1 MKRVLIVEDDKFFR
15 FAMKKTIRWA
25 ENDLELAG
33 EAVHGGAALEF
44 LEKEQVNI
52 VLTDMNMP
60 IMNGVKLTEEIKKK
74 YPHIM
79 VAALSA
85 YDDFELVKEAMKLGA
100 SDYLLK
106 QDMEEQDIGKKIA
119 DTWKTYVK
127 ELTEKVWIHEGI
139 MEFLKGGNA
148 EASLWM
154 GEYLRDCLEIEKG
167 IFICLLRTPG
177 KGWKTEF
184 LELKESIMQIRHGQ
198 EWIFF
203 LREPEHL
210 SERKKIEEK
219 TLLTSEIQSLVEG
232 EACVGACS
240 RTVRKVEQL
249 GSVWKEVRERLE
261 CASFSGRTGILM
273 PGEEP
278 KERTLHWEYV
288 PGEKMDRITC
298 EQALAEL
305 HSLTETM
312 RKVMPDAEHV
322 RRSFLRFLEA
332 VLQAG
337 HFKTAAFDHMEV
349 YQQLCGTFTL
359 NEKEQLVESYIQ
371 ELFEQKKK
379 SGYSDAVQ
387 SGISFIESNYMNAVS
402 LKDVAEGAAMN
413 ETYFS
418 NLFKREVGMGV
429 IDYLNHTRIEAAKE
443 LLEQTSLK
451 NYEIGERV
459 GIFNA
464 SYFSTL
470 FRKETGMTIQEYR
483 KKYK

>member
-1 MKRVLIVEDDKFFR
+1 MRRVLTVEDDKFFR
-15 FAMKKTIRWA
+15 FAMKKAIRWK
-25 ENDLELAG
+25 ENGLELIG

-60 IMNGVKLTEEIKKK
+60 VMNGVKLTEEIKKK

-79 VAALSA
+79 VVALSA
-85 YDDFELVKEAMKLGA
+85 YDDFELVKDAMKLGA

-119 DTWKTYVK
+119 DTWKVYVK
-127 ELTEKVWIHEGI
+127 ELTEKIWIHEGI
-139 MEFLKGGNA
+139 IKFLKGENNENA
-148 EASLWM
+148 LWM
-154 GEYLRDCLEIEKG
+154 SEYLRDCLEIEKG
-167 IFICLLRTPG
+167 IYICL
-177 KGWKTEF
+177 F
-184 LELKESIMQIRHGQ
+184 HSLEDEQKRNFAEMQESVLEIQYGQ
-198 EWIFF
+198 EKIYFM
-203 LREPEHL
+203 REPEQL
-210 SERKKIEEK
+210 SEWKKIEEK
-219 TLLTSEIQSLVEG
+219 RLLVNRIRNLNEG
-232 EACVGACS
+232 KSYVGAIS
-240 RTVRKVEQL
+240 STVQNVDQL
-249 GSVWKEVRERLE
+249 KDIWKEVRERLE
-261 CASFSGRTGILM
+261 CASFSVRTEIIM
-273 PGEEP
+273 PGEE
-278 KERTLHWEYV
+278 KR
-288 PGEKMDRITC
+288 DRIMDWKYAPEERKEKLTC
-298 EQALAEL
+298 ERAVEEL
-305 HSLTETM
+305 HSLTESM

-322 RRSFLRFLEA
+322 RKNYMRFQESLLKGGRFETEA
-332 VLQAG
+332 FEMYDRLGSA
-337 HFKTAAFDHMEV
+337 
-349 YQQLCGTFTL
+349 FTL
-359 NEKEQLVESYIQ
+359 NEKSNLMEAYIR

-387 SGISFIESNYMNAVS
+387 EGIRFINANYTNSVS
-402 LKDVAEGAAMN
+402 LKDRADHASMN

-418 NLFKREVGMGV
+418 NLFKREVGTGV
-429 IDYLNHTRIEAAKE
+429 VDYLNKTRIEAAKR

>member
-25 ENDLELAG
+25 ENGLELAG

-127 ELTEKVWIHEGI
+127 ELAEKVWIHEGI
-139 MEFLKGGNA
+139 IKFLKGENVD
-148 EASLWM
+148 ASIWL

-167 IFICLLRTPG
+167 IFICLLRSLEER
-177 KGWKTEF
+177 WKTESM
-184 LELKESIMQIRHGQ
+184 ELKKSVLQIRHGQ

-210 SERKKIEEK
+210 SERRKIEEK
-219 TLLTSEIQSLVEG
+219 ALLTGEIQSLAEG
-232 EACVGACS
+232 NSWVGACS
-240 RTVRKVEQL
+240 RTVRDIEKL
-249 GSVWKEVRERLE
+249 RDIWTEVRERLE
-261 CASFSGRTGILM
+261 CASFSGRAGILM
-273 PGEEP
+273 PGDEL
-278 KERTLHWEYV
+278 KDRILHWEYT
-288 PGEKMDRITC
+288 PEKMDGITC

-305 HSLTETM
+305 HSLTEAM

-322 RRSFLRFLEA
+322 RRNFLRFLET

-337 HFKTAAFDHMEV
+337 HFKIAAFDHMEV
-349 YQQLCGTFTL
+349 YRQLCSTFTL
-359 NEKEQLVESYIQ
+359 NEKEQLMESYMKA
-371 ELFEQKKK
+371 LFEQKKK

-387 SGISFIESNYMNAVS
+387 GGISFIESNYMNAVS
-402 LKDVAEGAAMN
+402 LKDVADNAAMN

-429 IDYLNHTRIEAAKE
+429 IDYLNRTRIEAAKD

-483 KKYK
+483 KMYK

>member
-25 ENDLELAG
+25 ENGLELVG

-79 VAALSA
+79 VVALSA

-119 DTWKTYVK
+119 DTWQSYVK
-127 ELTEKVWIHEGI
+127 ELAEKVWLHEGI
-139 MEFLKGGNA
+139 MKLLKEENA
-148 EASLWM
+148 EDSLWL
-154 GEYLRDCLEIEKG
+154 GEYLSDCLEIKKG
-167 IFICLLRTPG
+167 IFICLLRSL
-177 KGWKTEF
+177 KGRWKTESM
-184 LELKESIMQIRHGQ
+184 ELKESILQIRYGQ

-210 SERKKIEEK
+210 SERRKIEEK
-219 TLLTSEIQSLVEG
+219 ALLTGEIQSLAE
-232 EACVGACS
+232 ENSWVGACS
-240 RTVRKVEQL
+240 RTIRNIAQL
-249 GSVWKEVRERLE
+249 GDIWTEVRERLE

-278 KERTLHWEYV
+278 KDRILHWEYT
-288 PGEKMDRITC
+288 PQEKTDRMTC

-305 HSLTETM
+305 RSLTETM

-322 RRSFLRFLEA
+322 RRNFLRFLE
-332 VLQAG
+332 VILQAG

-349 YQQLCGTFTL
+349 YRQLCSTFTL
-359 NEKEQLVESYIQ
+359 KEKEQLMESYMIG
-371 ELFEQKKK
+371 LFEQKKK
-379 SGYSDAVQ
+379 NGYSDAVQ
-387 SGISFIESNYMNAVS
+387 GGISFIESNYMNAVS
-402 LKDVAEGAAMN
+402 LKDIADNASMN

-418 NLFKREVGMGV
+418 NLFKREVGIGI
-429 IDYLNHTRIEAAKE
+429 IDYLNRTRIEAAKR
-443 LLEQTSLK
+443 LLEHTTLK
-451 NYEIGERV
+451 NYEVGEHV

>member
-15 FAMKKTIRWA
+15 FAMKKTIRWS

-44 LEKEQVNI
+44 LEKEQVSI

-100 SDYLLK
+100 SDYFLK

-119 DTWKTYVK
+119 DTWKSYVK
-127 ELTEKVWIHEGI
+127 DLAEKVWIREGI
-139 MEFLKGGNA
+139 MRFLKGENT
-148 EASLWM
+148 EDSLWF
-154 GEYLRDCLEIEKG
+154 GEYLKDCLEIEKG
-167 IFICLLRTPG
+167 VFICLLHTFEKR
-177 KGWKTEF
+177 WKTDSM
-184 LELKESIMQIRHGQ
+184 ELKESILQIRNDQ
-198 EWIFF
+198 ECIFF
-203 LREPEHL
+203 LKEPESL
-210 SERKKIEEK
+210 SERRKIEEK
-219 TLLTSEIQSLVEG
+219 ALLIGEIQSLASG
-232 EACVGACS
+232 EHCVGACS
-240 RTVRKVEQL
+240 RTVRDIGQL
-249 GSVWKEVRERLE
+249 GDIWIETRERLE
-261 CASFSGRTGILM
+261 CSSFSGRSGILM

-278 KERTLHWEYV
+278 KDRILNWEYT
-288 PGEKMDRITC
+288 PWEKTDRMTC
-298 EQALAEL
+298 EQVFAEL
-305 HSLTETM
+305 LNITETM
-312 RKVMPDAEHV
+312 KKVMPDAEHV
-322 RRSFLRFLEA
+322 RKNFLSFLEA
-332 VLQAG
+332 VLQNG
-337 HFKTAAFDHMEV
+337 HFKTETFDHMEV
-349 YQQLCGTFTL
+349 YQKLCSAFTL
-359 NEKEQLVESYIQ
+359 NEKEQLMETYIKQ
-371 ELFEQKKK
+371 LFEQKKK

-387 SGISFIESNYMNAVS
+387 GGISFIESNYMNAVS
-402 LKDVAEGAAMN
+402 LRDVADYAAMN

-429 IDYLNHTRIEAAKE
+429 IDYLNSTRIEAAKR
-443 LLEQTSLK
+443 LLEQTTLK

-483 KKYK
+483 KLYK